1 MSFPGGHE
9 PAGGAYGPAGYV
21 VGFGNFEAP
30 QETLEDQRT
39 RLQQKAGRFSPD
51 VEDDDLGEMDWTVT
65 YIDMVTLLMI
75 FFVVLSFLAMVSKD
89 TRLNTERVEQVVE
102 APVATT
108 PPQTAAI
115 PEGAYSPFDGH
126 GFTLVE
132 GGMPAN
138 RDNIHSRYDDPDSDG
153 QGTTDPS
160 PPDRPA
166 PPPPTPSEQP
176 PPPAQPPQTGL
187 VQGAQVPPLP
197 QPQGS
202 ASVTADGPLA
212 QQLQQM
218 VQQNDL
224 AGQVE
229 VISSAQAVIVRI
241 ADRILFASGRAGLE
255 VSGVELVRRLAPVLA
270 KAGSTISIEGHTDNV
285 PISTFVYPSN
295 WELSAARA
303 ATVLRQLV
311 DLGLPPGRLR
321 AIAYADTH
329 PVVPNDTPEHRA
341 QNRRVEL
348 VIASG
353 TSP

>member
-1 MSFPGGHE
+1 MSFHNGNDPG
-9 PAGGAYGPAGYV
+9 GGAYGPGGYV

-39 RLQQKAGRFSPD
+39 RLHQKAGKFSPD
-51 VEDDDLGEMDWTVT
+51 VDGDDDVGEMDWTVT

-75 FFVVLSFLAMVSKD
+75 FFVVLSFLATVSHD
-89 TRLNTERVEQVVE
+89 TRLNTERSDQPSETE
-102 APVATT
+102 TNTPNPSPV
-108 PPQTAAI
+108 

-138 RDNIHSRYDDPDSDG
+138 RDNIRSRYDDPDADG
-153 QGTTDPS
+153 NGTTDPS
-160 PPDRPA
+160 PPDQPV
-166 PPPPTPSEQP
+166 PPPQP
-176 PPPAQPPQTGL
+176 PLLPQT
-187 VQGAQVPPLP
+187 
-197 QPQGS
+197 
-202 ASVTADGPLA
+202 ADSGLA

-229 VISSAQAVIVRI
+229 VISGAQSVIVRI
-241 ADRILFASGRAGLE
+241 SDRILFASGRAGLE
-255 VSGVELVRRLAPVLA
+255 ASGVALVARLAPVLAPVLA
-270 KAGSTISIEGHTDNV
+270 KAESTISIEGHTDNV
-285 PISTFVYPSN
+285 PISTLVYPSN

-303 ATVLRQLV
+303 ATVLRQLTN
-311 DLGLPPGRLR
+311 LGLPPARLR
-321 AIAYADTH
+321 AIAYADTR
-329 PVVPNDTPEHRA
+329 PVAPNDTPEHRA

-353 TSP
+353 VSGAAVP